1 MGKGRRYSAEEH
13 LNLKKVFAVIIAFVV
28 IIMAIVIVKKVLTK
42 AKNSTPIEIL
52 DYFALY
58 QDDKWGILGSNGTV
72 VIDPMYQEMPI
83 VVDKNK
89 DVFLFTYDINEEDGS
104 YKIKAV
110 NSKNE
115 EIFTNYDKVEALE
128 NYDQAGNVWYEEN
141 VLKVQK
147 DGKWGLIDL
156 NGNEILNIAY
166 DNIETLKGIE
176 NSLIIKSG
184 DLVGLINNKGTQITD
199 CQYSQITSFGD
210 DYKNGYITV
219 LKAGEVIVNVSVSA
233 RQGDGTINTV
243 TSQLKLNVAE
253 APEQG
258 GETEEPGDSD
268 ETENTD
274 NENNTENT
282 GNNTDD
288 SQIKEEENTQK
299 DESKISENV
308 EALTTSPHTGDMNI
322 VALIAL
328 MIISLIGMV
337 IIVKKK

>member
-1 MGKGRRYSAEEH
+1 MAE
-13 LNLKKVFAVIIAFVV
+13 
-28 IIMAIVIVKKVLTK
+28 
-42 AKNSTPIEIL
+42 
-52 DYFALY
+52 
-58 QDDKWGILGSNGTV
+58 
-72 VIDPMYQEMPI
+72 
-83 VVDKNK
+83 
-89 DVFLFTYDINEEDGS
+89 
-104 YKIKAV
+104 
-110 NSKNE
+110 
-115 EIFTNYDKVEALE
+115 
-128 NYDQAGNVWYEEN
+128 
-141 VLKVQK
+141 
-147 DGKWGLIDL
+147 
-156 NGNEILNIAY
+156 
-166 DNIETLKGIE
+166 
-176 NSLIIKSG
+176 SL
-184 DLVGLINNKGTQITD
+184 LVNKGTTLGVTLNPIDATDNISWSSSDESILKVDEKGNVTPIKAGTATITVTTETGLTDSIEIKVEEKHLESITVIPENDTLVEGENTIIEIKLNPTDITD
-199 CQYSQITSFGD
+199 TIESI
-210 DYKNGYITV
+210 DYEIVDPTMAFMGENGYITV

-274 NENNTENT
+274 NKNNTENT

-288 SQIKEEENTQK
+288 SQIKEEENTGK